1 MTSLSAGMLT
11 LLLAGGVLLIL
22 GAAMFGGRLSVDVRR
37 RIELALALTFY
48 PGVASLFLWRAATQD
63 DWAVVVGS
71 LIFAGLVVWNGVRI
85 VRARLKRPDNTEAVS

>member
-22 GAAMFGGRLSVDVRR
+22 GAAMLGGKLSVDARR
-37 RIELALALTFY
+37 RVELALALVFY
-48 PGVASLFLWRAATQD
+48 PGAASLFLWRAATQD
-63 DWAVVVGS
+63 DRAVMVGS

-85 VRARLKRPDNTEAVS
+85 VRARLRRRDNTEAAS